1 MPRRR
6 RRPQIQ
12 APALPLLPA
21 IQAGGRDAA
30 EWLPPTWKAAP
41 GAPLLTLITD
51 ASVSPQNG
59 SAAWAAWA
67 KWMGADQ
74 LWCGP
79 YSSAEC
85 LEVALAE
92 LCAIGNGIDRALKWF
107 DPGPGVMIVIR
118 SDSLTAINWLVGRT
132 NIKKERPR
140 QVVDQIRVALS
151 LYGAAIRVRH
161 VKGHQ
166 RGPDVRPAGYI
177 NQVVDKAAYQARKQL
192 EHDRRAA

>member
-6 RRPQIQ
+6 RQMKPQLS
-12 APALPLLPA
+12 ALPLPPPV
-21 IQAGGRDAA
+21 QAGGRDAA
-30 EWLPPTWKAAP
+30 EWLPPTWEAAP

-67 KWMGADQ
+67 KWMGDDQ

-79 YSSAEC
+79 YASGDC
-85 LEVALAE
+85 MEVSLAE

-118 SDSLTAINWLVGRT
+118 SDSLTAINWLSGRSK
-132 NIKKERPR
+132 IKKERAR
-140 QVVDQIRVALS
+140 EVVDQTRVRLA

-177 NQVVDKAAYQARKQL
+177 NQLVDQAAYQARKQL